1 MGRYCRVCGRHRPHE
16 QFGGRG
22 QRAIVCRK
30 CRRLPREQRMR
41 ALWMDE
47 IYGFLEQSNISKK
60 NLRRLGQLE
69 TEEIA
74 DVASLAA
81 LVRQIAEVHP
91 RKRKRWKRLRQQHR
105 GLFRRAV
112 DAGVIDFIDPL
123 ASGRDE
129 LDEFP
134 AVQDADWGV
143 WIEPLPYEFEPT
155 AEELRIAVA
164 DNDIAL

>member
-1 MGRYCRVCGRHRPHE
+1 
-16 QFGGRG
+16 
-22 QRAIVCRK
+22 
-30 CRRLPREQRMR
+30 MR

-60 NLRRLGQLE
+60 NLQRLGQLE

-74 DVASLAA
+74 DVASLAG

-91 RKRKRWKRLRQQHR
+91 RKRNRWKRLRQQHR

-112 DAGVIDFIDPL
+112 DAGVIDFIDPPHPD
-123 ASGRDE
+123 RDE

-134 AVQDADWGV
+134 AIQETGWGV
-143 WIEPLPYEFEPT
+143 WIAPLPHEFEPT
-155 AEELRIAVA
+155 TEELRVA
-164 DNDIAL
+164 APDHTIPC